1 MSNNATESKVI
12 TINKL
17 VLFLAIVILPL
28 SANDQKKDSAQASLV
43 AGSDIAIVQ
52 TEYGKVRGFIHD
64 GTFIYK
70 GIPYAKAERFIP
82 PARPDT
88 WDGIRNSMAWGP
100 VCPLMNQATL
110 GPDLNAFM
118 FPRDLGISSEDCLRL
133 NIWTPGINDG
143 KKRPV
148 MFYIHGGGYTSGSS
162 QEYPPY
168 DGENLSK
175 TGNVVY
181 VSMNHRLNVL
191 GFLDLSGFG
200 EKYKLS
206 GNVGIIDLVAA
217 LEWVSSNIANFGGDP
232 DNITIYGH
240 SGGGGKVS
248 TLMNAPSAKGLFHK
262 AVAQSGTNIKFQ
274 KQQVTQR
281 LGKTVVEELKLEPSQ
296 IDAIQKVPY
305 AELAAA
311 TQRAMRKVME
321 QLVAENDPD
330 IGSRVGLS
338 PTLDGNFLPYEAT
351 DPRALAISKDVPFM
365 IGTAKNEFR
374 LWGNL
379 HMKNASLDTIKNFI
393 KKTYGDKADAYI
405 AAVKQAYPEYTKP
418 TDLIDLDIRFRRN
431 AVRHANLK
439 SSHSDAPVFMYIFT
453 WQSPV
458 FDGHYKAIHC
468 MELPFVANNIA
479 LWEELTGGGK
489 EAYVLAD
496 KMSKAWVHFARYGD
510 PNHKGLPKW
519 QPYTEENG
527 ATMFFDNECIVR
539 HHHDREF
546 LKITAEETNIL

>member
-1 MSNNATESKVI
+1 MK

-17 VLFLAIVILPL
+17 TFFIVIAIMSITVLKNTGL
-28 SANDQKKDSAQASLV
+28 AQSPMVVGA
-43 AGSDIAIVQ
+43 DIAVVQ
-52 TEYGKVRGFIHD
+52 TEYGKVRGYIHN
-64 GTFIYK
+64 GTFVFK
-70 GIPYAKAERFIP
+70 GIPYAQAERFLP
-82 PARPDT
+82 PEKPDA
-88 WDGIRNSMAWGP
+88 WEDIRSSMAWGP
-100 VCPLMNQATL
+100 VCPLMNPVTL
-110 GPDLNAFM
+110 KPDMIEFM
-118 FPRDLGISSEDCLRL
+118 YPSDYGISNEDCLRL

-143 KKRPV
+143 KQRPV
-148 MFYIHGGGYTSGSS
+148 MFYIHGGGYSSGSS

-175 TGNVVY
+175 TGDIVY

-191 GFLDLSGFG
+191 GFLDLSAFG

-206 GNVGIIDLVAA
+206 SNVGIIDLVAA
-217 LEWVSSNIANFGGDP
+217 LEWVKGNIANFGGDP
-232 DNITIYGH
+232 NNVTIYGH

-262 AVAQSGTNIKFQ
+262 AVAQSGTNIRFQ
-274 KQQVTQR
+274 KQELTQR
-281 LGKTVVEELKLEPSQ
+281 LGKAVVEELNLQPSQ
-296 IDAIQKVPY
+296 IDSIQKVPY
-305 AELAAA
+305 ADLSAA
-311 TQRAMRKVME
+311 TQRAMRKVGKE
-321 QLVAENDPD
+321 LVAENNPD
-330 IGSRVGLS
+330 IGFRVGLR
-338 PTLDGNFLPYEAT
+338 PTLDGDFLPYEPT
-351 DPRALAISKDVPFM
+351 DPKALAISKDVPFM
-365 IGTAKNEFR
+365 IGTAKNEFQ

-379 HMKNASLDTIKNFI
+379 QMKNPPLDTIKNFI
-393 KKTYGDKADAYI
+393 KKTYGDNADAYI
-405 AAVKQAYPEYTKP
+405 AAVKKAYPEDTKP
-418 TDLIDLDIRFRRN
+418 KDLIDVDISFRQN

-439 SSHSDAPVFMYIFT
+439 SSNSDAPVFMYIFT

-458 FDGHYKAIHC
+458 FDGDFKAVHC

-479 LWEELTGGGK
+479 LWEELTGGG
-489 EAYVLAD
+489 EETYVLAD